1 MNLLEL
7 VLGQIPEAIY
17 FALFMINTK
26 QLKEKRLLYVVLMI
40 VEYLLLTAA
49 IKFNVW
55 MQVLYTV
62 ISFIILKFLYKERA
76 QVTDIF
82 TFTIASIVLI
92 LISAIS
98 FGIISMTIRNKM
110 VAYIIKNILM
120 LIFIVVTRNKLTR
133 IQKLYRKLWNRND
146 KVKKKMK
153 TTTFRSLNVII
164 FNMIFWII
172 NIGMVYAMAI
182 RGGR

>member
-40 VEYLLLTAA
+40 VEYLLLTAV

-110 VAYIIKNILM
+110 VAYIIKNVLM

-164 FNMIFWII
+164 FNIIFWII
-172 NIGMVYAMAI
+172 NIGMVYAITI

>member
-7 VLGQIPEAIY
+7 ALGQIPEAIY

-40 VEYLLLTAA
+40 IEYLLLTAV

-110 VAYIIKNILM
+110 VAYIIKNVLM

-164 FNMIFWII
+164 FNIIFWII
-172 NIGMVYAMAI
+172 NIGMVYAI
-182 RGGR
+182 TVRGGR